1 MIKYSYI
8 SFAKLAFL
16 KTGLMKEIG
25 FRTFSQEDLNNNNQ
39 FVITHNK
46 ITKIVKATLYNP
58 AGIEIATQGI
68 FSIIDINNC
77 LLSFGQSIDSGQ
89 WLIILE
95 FIFE

>member
-1 MIKYSYI
+1 M

-58 AGIEIATQGI
+58 AGIEIAR
-68 FSIIDINNC
+68 N
-77 LLSFGQSIDSGQ
+77 
-89 WLIILE
+89 ILNYR
-95 FIFE
+95 IKNYIKSYLT